1 MNPVYTRYTRN
12 SLLILIIFTVHFFAL
27 SYVASALASAMPI
40 QKFKTSEYPYDAVWH
55 SSQLDVEQGKRIS
68 EEYKGS
74 IRSIKAIRMTSYN
87 RQRQTAISADTF
99 KRLTGRKININDD
112 REIVVVIEE
121 RGTKKEAEFNDKEIT
136 FCLKT
141 LYAGKYDPEKE

>member
-55 SSQLDVEQGKRIS
+55 SSQIDVEQGERIS
-68 EEYKGS
+68 EKYEGQFQH
-74 IRSIKAIRMTSYN
+74 IKAIRLTSYN
-87 RQRQTAISADTF
+87 DSRQIAISADTF
-99 KRLTGRKININDD
+99 KRLT
-112 REIVVVIEE
+112 
-121 RGTKKEAEFNDKEIT
+121 
-136 FCLKT
+136 
-141 LYAGKYDPEKE
+141 